1 MHMHHLNLLAILVA
15 AIATMPIGFLWYSP
29 LLFANP
35 WMREMGIDPNDKE
48 KIKALQKSAGPS
60 YLVAF
65 LASVVSAFI
74 LALFFHEMQVQSL
87 EYGLL
92 VGSHVWLGF
101 VATVQLT
108 GALFMKQSMKLF
120 AMNTGYQLICY
131 LAMSAILAVWQ

>member
-48 KIKALQKSAGPS
+48 KIKAMQKSAGPS

-65 LASVVSAFI
+65 LASVVSAFV
-74 LALFFHEMQVQSL
+74 LALCFHEMHVESL
-87 EYGLL
+87 EIGLL
-92 VGSHVWLGF
+92 VGFHVWLGF
-101 VATVQLT
+101 VATEQLP
-108 GALFMKQSMKLF
+108 GALSRKQSLTLWPR
-120 AMNTGYQLICY
+120 NTSYQL
-131 LAMSAILAVWQ
+131 L